1 MLTAGRTERRITM
14 IEERSF
20 RSQLTY
26 ETEPPGPAGAGPA
39 SRLYRVQ
46 CYKFAHLTSLMSL
59 INGSAAG
66 DREQEALDAF
76 IRHWDDDVLDGDAL
90 MRILE
95 VTLDLCLDYLR
106 QAAMVSRAAPVALRD
121 AVADLD
127 QADRAPVNRAGG

>member
-1 MLTAGRTERRITM
+1 
-14 IEERSF
+14 
-20 RSQLTY
+20 
-26 ETEPPGPAGAGPA
+26 
-39 SRLYRVQ
+39 
-46 CYKFAHLTSLMSL
+46 MSL